1 MNFARFRSQPK
12 RPIRWRQSRTNSCH
26 LLWFRSQS
34 QTKCLPKEWKESFGF
49 LYPPMQRIMSLHSP
63 KVSFEITYN
72 CIIFQITAL
81 KVMLFNVFHEN
92 SQVNFELCK
101 HFLISFSFNPS
112 TSFFEHFQ
120 CIFKFGQR
128 CSRCQRG
135 CKSGTSKK
143 IKNGLVKFSWVYQFE
158 TRIWLSVVIFWKR
171 FVYYGIYLT
180 LFTWSYQLF
189 IYFT

>member
-1 MNFARFRSQPK
+1 MKIHKLILNY
-12 RPIRWRQSRTNSCH
+12 IH
-26 LLWFRSQS
+26 
-34 QTKCLPKEWKESFGF
+34 
-49 LYPPMQRIMSLHSP
+49 
-63 KVSFEITYN
+63 
-72 CIIFQITAL
+72 IF
-81 KVMLFNVFHEN
+81 
-92 SQVNFELCK
+92 
-101 HFLISFSFNPS
+101 FSFNPS

-143 IKNGLVKFSWVYQFE
+143 IKNGLVKFSWVHQFE

-180 LFTWSYQLF
+180 IHLILPTICLLYIVATVFGGTSMVGRGVTSRLGKTGTQMIIPYRGLTLKED
-189 IYFT
+189 II

>member
-1 MNFARFRSQPK
+1 MPNQTLNFARFRSQPK

-63 KVSFEITYN
+63 KVSFEIPYN
-72 CIIFQITAL
+72 SIIIQITAL

-92 SQVNFELCK
+92 SQVNSELCK

-112 TSFFEHFQ
+112 TSFFGYFQ
-120 CIFKFGQR
+120 CIFKFGQK
-128 CSRCQRG
+128 CSGCQRG
-135 CKSGTSKK
+135 SKSGTSKK
-143 IKNGLVKFSWVYQFE
+143 IKNGHVK
-158 TRIWLSVVIFWKR
+158 
-171 FVYYGIYLT
+171 
-180 LFTWSYQLF
+180 
-189 IYFT
+189 